1 MLQHL
6 HLPSMMESVIA
17 AKWFW
22 LFLVPFVCSWT
33 GPQHAE
39 PAVQAS
45 AARGLL
51 VKKTKKLC
59 YSSPVHFTCLEINR
73 LVVDKKRV
81 NAWLE
86 KQSVTR
92 LCFAFK
98 SSLARWNGW
107 KFSQVQCPWFALNFI
122 RQSPN
127 IVTTRSQASARS
139 PEPQIGH
146 YEGRGLLN
154 EHADRC
160 SRHFAT

>member
-1 MLQHL
+1 MILVVFGSVCLQL
-6 HLPSMMESVIA
+6 NWTSTRRTCRTSQCCKRA
-17 AKWFW
+17 A
-22 LFLVPFVCSWT
+22 
-33 GPQHAE
+33 G
-39 PAVQAS
+39 
-45 AARGLL
+45 
-51 VKKTKKLC
+51 KKNEKLC

-107 KFSQVQCPWFALNFI
+107 KFSQVQCPWFALKFI